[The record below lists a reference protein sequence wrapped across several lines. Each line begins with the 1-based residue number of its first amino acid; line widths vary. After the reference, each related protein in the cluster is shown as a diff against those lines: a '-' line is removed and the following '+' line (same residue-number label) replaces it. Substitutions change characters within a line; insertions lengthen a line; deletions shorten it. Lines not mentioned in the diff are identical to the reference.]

1 MTSFN
6 FLAATIQMRL
16 VPFLQSPFVQMPHF
30 LFFSSIHVM
39 RQMVIQL
46 LLNFLLAYFNCSE
59 PYWGLANCASPLF
72 WV

>member
-6 FLAATIQMRL
+6 FLAATVQMRL

-46 LLNFLLAYFNCSE
+46 LLKFFARIFQLFRTLLGSR
-59 PYWGLANCASPLF
+59 
-72 WV
+72 